1 MKILRQFVRFAGAG
15 AIGTAAH
22 YGVLISCVQWVH
34 LDPVFATVLGSATG
48 ALINYFLNYYFT
60 FQSKKRHRYA
70 APKFFSVALTGMGL
84 NALIMWAVVPY
95 THYLIAQLVATGSVL
110 LWNFII
116 NRLWT
121 FRVKT
126 A

>member
-1 MKILRQFVRFAGAG
+1 MKLVKQFVRFTGAG
-15 AIGTAAH
+15 AIGTMGH
-22 YGVLISCVQWVH
+22 YAVLISAVQW
-34 LDPVFATVLGSATG
+34 LKIDPVIATVLGSITG

-60 FQSKKRHRYA
+60 FQSSKRHRYA

-84 NALIMWAVVPY
+84 NALLMWAIVPY
-95 THYLIAQLVATGSVL
+95 THYLIAQLCATGTVL
-110 LWNFII
+110 IWNFLI
-116 NRLWT
+116 NRIWT